1 MFSTIFT
8 IAAVHLIALMS
19 PGPDC
24 FIVMQTA
31 VGRSRKEALVPN
43 LESRLEAFEE
53 NTGSRLDPVFFNSSS
68 AAKIFS

>member
-19 PGPDC
+19 LGPDC

-31 VGRSRKEALVPN
+31 RDYIGRCVLGCFVASRAAV
-43 LESRLEAFEE
+43 AF
-53 NTGSRLDPVFFNSSS
+53 
-68 AAKIFS
+68 